1 MLTLLNLL
9 SAVAL
14 LIWGTHIVRTG
25 ILRVYGTNLRHVIA
39 HNMSSRWL
47 AFVSGIVVTA
57 MVQSSNAT
65 AMLVTSF
72 VGQGLMAL
80 TPALVT
86 MLGADV
92 GTALMARVLTFDLS
106 WLSPLLIFVGV
117 IFFLSRKQTRLGQ
130 MGRVAIGL
138 GLIILALQLIV
149 EAAHPIT
156 HAKGVKVIFAS
167 LTGDILLDALVGALF
182 AMMSYS
188 SLAAVL
194 LTATLAGAN
203 VISLPVAIGLVI
215 GANIGSGVLAFLS
228 TSMQNAAGRQVAL
241 GSLLYKLIGLLLII
255 PVLDPLVRWLDGLD
269 FSPQEMVIGFHLLYN
284 TVRCLILLPSVGPM
298 ARFCAWVLPERPQAN
313 GMAKPRHL
321 DPTALVTPG
330 LALANAARE
339 TLRIGDLI
347 DSMLEAMLDVLRGKQ
362 TAVTQEM
369 RRLTDDV
376 EVLYSAIKLY
386 LAQMPR
392 EDLSDQD
399 SRRWAEIIELAI
411 NLKLASDLIER
422 MLRKVQQQKTSQR
435 RSFSEVGL
443 DELTGL
449 HTQLISNL
457 RLGMSVF
464 LSADPESARQLLREK
479 RRFRAQERRLA
490 HAHVSRLQRKIVQSI
505 ETSSLHLELIADMK
519 RLNSLFCSSAYV
531 VLETSDTG
539 ALVVD
544 DLTDITHSP

>member
-9 SAVAL
+9 SAVTL

-25 ILRVYGTNLRHVIA
+25 ILRVYGSNLRHVIA
-39 HNMSSRWL
+39 HNMSRRWL
-47 AFVSGIVVTA
+47 AFLAGIMVTA

-80 TPALVT
+80 TPALAT

-92 GTALMARVLTFDLS
+92 GTALMARVLTLDLS
-106 WLSPLLIFVGV
+106 WLSPLLIFLGV
-117 IFFLSRKQTRLGQ
+117 IFFLSRKQTRVGQ
-130 MGRVAIGL
+130 MGRVSIGL

-149 EAAHPIT
+149 EAAAPIT
-156 HAKGVKVIFAS
+156 QAQGVKVIFAS

-182 AMMSYS
+182 AMVSYS

-194 LTATLAGAN
+194 LTATLAGAG

-215 GANIGSGVLAFLS
+215 GANIGSGILAFLS

-255 PVLDPLVRWLDGLD
+255 PVLDPLVRWIDSFD
-269 FSPQEMVIGFHLLYN
+269 FSAQEMVIGFHLLYN
-284 TVRCLILLPSVGPM
+284 TARCLILLPSVGPM
-298 ARFCAWVLPERPQAN
+298 ARLCAWLLPERPDIN
-313 GMAKPRHL
+313 GTAKPRHL
-321 DPTALVTPG
+321 DPTALVTPS

-339 TLRIGDLI
+339 TLRIGDLV
-347 DSMLEAMLDVLRGKQ
+347 DSMLEAMLAVLRGKQ
-362 TAVTQEM
+362 TAVTQEI

-376 EVLYSAIKLY
+376 EALYSAIKLY

-392 EDLSDQD
+392 EDLSEQD
-399 SRRWAEIIELAI
+399 SRRWAETIELAI
-411 NLKLASDLIER
+411 NLKLASDVIER

-443 DELTGL
+443 EELAGL
-449 HTQLISNL
+449 HSQLISNL
-457 RLGMSVF
+457 RLGLSVF
-464 LSADPESARQLLREK
+464 LSSDPESARQLLREK

-490 HAHVSRLQRKIVQSI
+490 HAHVSRLNRKIVQSI
-505 ETSSLHLELIADMK
+505 ETSSLHLELIADMR
-519 RLNSLFCSSAYV
+519 RLNSLFCSSAYA
-531 VLETSDTG
+531 VLGTSDTG
-539 ALVVD
+539 ALAVD
-544 DLTDITHSP
+544 DMTDITHSP

>member
-25 ILRVYGTNLRHVIA
+25 ILRVYGSNLRHVIGR
-39 HNMSSRWL
+39 NMSKRWL
-47 AFVSGIVVTA
+47 AFISGIVVTA

-80 TPALVT
+80 TPALAT

-92 GTALMARVLTFDLS
+92 GTALMARVLTLDLS
-106 WLSPLLIFVGV
+106 WLSPLLIFLGV

-130 MGRVAIGL
+130 MGRVSIGL

-149 EAAHPIT
+149 ESAAPIT
-156 HAKGVKVIFAS
+156 QAQGVKVIFAS

-182 AMMSYS
+182 AMISYS

-194 LTATLAGAN
+194 LTATLAGAG

-215 GANIGSGVLAFLS
+215 GANIGSGILAFLS

-255 PVLDPLVRWLDGLD
+255 PVLDPLAHWMDGLD
-269 FSPQEMVIGFHLLYN
+269 FSSQEMVIGFHLLYN
-284 TVRCLILLPSVGPM
+284 TARCLILLPSVGPM
-298 ARFCAWVLPERPQAN
+298 ARFCAWVLPERPQVN
-313 GMAKPRHL
+313 GTAKPRHL
-321 DPTALVTPG
+321 DPTALVTPS

-347 DSMLEAMLDVLRGKQ
+347 DNMLEAMLDVLRGKQ

-376 EVLYSAIKLY
+376 ESLYGAIKLY

-443 DELTGL
+443 EELAGL
-449 HTQLISNL
+449 HHQLIANL
-457 RLGMSVF
+457 RLGLSVF
-464 LSADPESARQLLREK
+464 LSADKESARQLLREK

-544 DLTDITHSP
+544 DLADITHSP

>member
-25 ILRVYGTNLRHVIA
+25 ILRVYGSNLRHVIA
-39 HNMSSRWL
+39 RNMSRRWL
-47 AFVSGIVVTA
+47 AFVAGIMVTA

-80 TPALVT
+80 TPALAT

-92 GTALMARVLTFDLS
+92 GTALMARVLTLDLS
-106 WLSPLLIFVGV
+106 WLSPLLIFLGV

-130 MGRVAIGL
+130 MGRVSIGL

-149 EAAHPIT
+149 EAAAPIT
-156 HAKGVKVIFAS
+156 HAQGVKVIFAS

-182 AMMSYS
+182 AMISYS

-194 LTATLAGAN
+194 LTATLAGAS

-215 GANIGSGVLAFLS
+215 GANIGSGILAFLS

-255 PVLDPLVRWLDGLD
+255 PVLDPLVHWIDSFD
-269 FSPQEMVIGFHLLYN
+269 FSAQEMVIGFHLLYN

-298 ARFCAWVLPERPQAN
+298 AKLCAWLLPERPDIN
-313 GMAKPRHL
+313 GAAKPRHL
-321 DPTALVTPG
+321 DPTALVTPS

-339 TLRIGDLI
+339 TLRIGDLV
-347 DSMLEAMLDVLRGKQ
+347 DSMLEAMLAVLRGKQ
-362 TAVTQEM
+362 TAVTQEI

-376 EVLYSAIKLY
+376 EALYSAIKLY

-392 EDLSDQD
+392 EDLSEQD
-399 SRRWAEIIELAI
+399 SQRWAETIELAI
-411 NLKLASDLIER
+411 NLKLASDVIER

-443 DELTGL
+443 EELAGL
-449 HTQLISNL
+449 HSQLIANL
-457 RLGMSVF
+457 RLGLSVF
-464 LSADPESARQLLREK
+464 LSSDPESARQLLREK

-490 HAHVSRLQRKIVQSI
+490 HAHVSRLHRKIVQSI
-505 ETSSLHLELIADMK
+505 ETSSLHLELIADMR
-519 RLNSLFCSSAYV
+519 RLNSLFCSSAYA
-531 VLETSDTG
+531 VLGTADTG
-539 ALVVD
+539 ALAVD
-544 DLTDITHSP
+544 DMADITHSP

>member
-9 SAVAL
+9 SAVTL

-25 ILRVYGTNLRHVIA
+25 ILRVYGSNLRQVIGQ
-39 HNMSSRWL
+39 NMARRPL
-47 AFVSGIVVTA
+47 AFVAGILVTA
-57 MVQSSNAT
+57 LVQSSNAT

-80 TPALVT
+80 TPALAT

-106 WLSPLLIFVGV
+106 WLSPLLIFLGV
-117 IFFLSRKQTRLGQ
+117 IFFLSRKQTRVGQ
-130 MGRVAIGL
+130 LGRVGIGL

-149 EAAHPIT
+149 EAAAPIT
-156 HAKGVKVIFAS
+156 HAQGVKVVFAS
-167 LTGDILLDALVGALF
+167 LTGDILLDALIGALF
-182 AMMSYS
+182 AMISYS

-194 LTATLAGAN
+194 LTATLAGAG
-203 VISLPVAIGLVI
+203 VIGLPVAIGLVI

-255 PVLDPLVRWLDGLD
+255 PVLTPLVDWLDDLD

-284 TVRCLILLPSVGPM
+284 TVRCLVLLPSVGPM
-298 ARFCAWVLPERPQAN
+298 ARLCAWLLPERPETN
-313 GMAKPRHL
+313 GKLKPRHL
-321 DPTALVTPG
+321 DPAALDTPG
-330 LALANAARE
+330 LALSNAARE
-339 TLRIGDLI
+339 TLRLGDLI
-347 DSMLEAMLDVLRGKQ
+347 DNMLDAMLSVLRGQQ
-362 TAVTQEM
+362 TAVAIEM
-369 RRLTDDV
+369 RRLSDDV
-376 EVLYSAIKLY
+376 EVLYNAVKLY

-392 EDLSDQD
+392 EDLGEQD
-399 SRRWAEIIELAI
+399 SRRWAEIIELSI
-411 NLKLASDLIER
+411 NLKLAADLIER
-422 MLRKVQQQKTSQR
+422 MLRKVQQQKTDKR
-435 RSFSEVGL
+435 RSFSEDGL
-443 DELTGL
+443 EELAGL
-449 HTQLISNL
+449 HRQLIDNL
-457 RLGMSVF
+457 RLGLSVF

-490 HAHVSRLQRKIVQSI
+490 HAHVSRLQKKIVQSI

-531 VLETSDTG
+531 VLETSETG
-539 ALVVD
+539 ALASEE
-544 DLTDITHSP
+544 TADITHSP

>member
-25 ILRVYGTNLRHVIA
+25 ILRVYGSNLRHVIGQ
-39 HNMSSRWL
+39 NMARRWL
-47 AFVSGIVVTA
+47 AFIAGIMVTA

-72 VGQGLMAL
+72 VGQGLMVL
-80 TPALVT
+80 TPALAT

-92 GTALMARVLTFDLS
+92 GTALMARVLTLDLS
-106 WLSPLLIFVGV
+106 WLSPLLIFLGV
-117 IFFLSRKQTRLGQ
+117 IFFLSRKQTRVGQ
-130 MGRVAIGL
+130 MGRVSIGL

-149 EAAHPIT
+149 EAATPIT
-156 HAKGVKVIFAS
+156 HAQGVKVIFAS

-182 AMMSYS
+182 AMISYS

-194 LTATLAGAN
+194 LTATLAGAS

-255 PVLDPLVRWLDGLD
+255 PVLDPLVHWIDSFD
-269 FSPQEMVIGFHLLYN
+269 FSAQEMVIGFHLLYN
-284 TVRCLILLPSVGPM
+284 TARCLILLPSVGLM
-298 ARFCAWVLPERPQAN
+298 ARLCAWLLPERPDIN
-313 GMAKPRHL
+313 GTAKPRHL
-321 DPTALVTPG
+321 DPTALVTPS

-339 TLRIGDLI
+339 TLRIGDLV
-347 DSMLEAMLDVLRGKQ
+347 DNMLEAMLAVLRGKQ
-362 TAVTQEM
+362 TAVTQEI

-376 EVLYSAIKLY
+376 EALYSAIKLY

-392 EDLSDQD
+392 EDLSEQD
-399 SRRWAEIIELAI
+399 SQRWAETIELAI

-422 MLRKVQQQKTSQR
+422 MLRKVQQQKTAQR

-443 DELTGL
+443 EELAGL
-449 HTQLISNL
+449 HSQLIANL
-457 RLGMSVF
+457 RLGLSVF
-464 LSADPESARQLLREK
+464 LSSDPESARQLLREK

-490 HAHVSRLQRKIVQSI
+490 HAHVSRLHRKIVQSI
-505 ETSSLHLELIADMK
+505 ETSSLHLELIADMR
-519 RLNSLFCSSAYV
+519 RLNSLFCSSAYA
-531 VLETSDTG
+531 VLGTSDTG
-539 ALVVD
+539 ALAVD
-544 DLTDITHSP
+544 DLADITHSP

>member
-25 ILRVYGTNLRHVIA
+25 ILRVYGTNLRHVIS
-39 HNMSSRWL
+39 HNMSNRWL
-47 AFVSGIVVTA
+47 AFASGIAVTA

-72 VGQGLMAL
+72 VGQGLMTL

-194 LTATLAGAN
+194 LTATLAGAK

-228 TSMQNAAGRQVAL
+228 TSMQNSAGRQVAL

-255 PVLDPLVRWLDGLD
+255 PVLDPLVHWLDSLD

-321 DPTALVTPG
+321 DPTALDTPG

-339 TLRIGDLI
+339 TLRMGDLI

-376 EVLYSAIKLY
+376 EALYSAIKLY

-449 HTQLISNL
+449 QTQLISNL

-464 LSADPESARQLLREK
+464 LSADPESARQLVREK

>member
-25 ILRVYGTNLRHVIA
+25 ILRVYGSNLRHVIA
-39 HNMSSRWL
+39 HNMSRRWL
-47 AFVSGIVVTA
+47 AFVAGIMVTA

-80 TPALVT
+80 TPALAT

-92 GTALMARVLTFDLS
+92 GTALMARVLTLDLS
-106 WLSPLLIFVGV
+106 WLSPLLIFLGV
-117 IFFLSRKQTRLGQ
+117 IFFLSRKQTRVGQ
-130 MGRVAIGL
+130 MGRVSIGL

-149 EAAHPIT
+149 EAAAPIT
-156 HAKGVKVIFAS
+156 QAQGVKVIFAS

-182 AMMSYS
+182 AMISYS

-194 LTATLAGAN
+194 LTATLAGAS

-215 GANIGSGVLAFLS
+215 GANIGSGILAFLS

-255 PVLDPLVRWLDGLD
+255 PVLDPLVHWIDSLD

-298 ARFCAWVLPERPQAN
+298 AKLCAWLLPERPDIN
-313 GMAKPRHL
+313 GTAKPRHL
-321 DPTALVTPG
+321 DPTALVTPS

-339 TLRIGDLI
+339 TLRIGDLV
-347 DSMLEAMLDVLRGKQ
+347 DSMLEAMLAVLRGKQ
-362 TAVTQEM
+362 TAVTQEI

-376 EVLYSAIKLY
+376 EALYSAIKLY

-392 EDLSDQD
+392 EDLSEQD
-399 SRRWAEIIELAI
+399 SRRWAETIELAI
-411 NLKLASDLIER
+411 NLKLSSDLIER

-443 DELTGL
+443 EELAGL
-449 HTQLISNL
+449 HSQLISNL
-457 RLGMSVF
+457 RLGLSVF

-490 HAHVSRLQRKIVQSI
+490 HAHVSRLNRKIVQSI
-505 ETSSLHLELIADMK
+505 ETSSLHLELIADMR
-519 RLNSLFCSSAYV
+519 RLNSLFCSSAYA
-531 VLETSDTG
+531 VLGTSDTG
-539 ALVVD
+539 ALAVD

>member
-25 ILRVYGTNLRHVIA
+25 ILRVYGSNLRHVIA
-39 HNMSSRWL
+39 HNMSRRWL
-47 AFVSGIVVTA
+47 AFVAGIMVTA

-80 TPALVT
+80 TPALAT

-92 GTALMARVLTFDLS
+92 GTALMARVLTLDLS
-106 WLSPLLIFVGV
+106 WLSPLLIFLGV
-117 IFFLSRKQTRLGQ
+117 IFFLSRKQTRVGQ
-130 MGRVAIGL
+130 MGRVGIGL

-149 EAAHPIT
+149 EAAAPIT
-156 HAKGVKVIFAS
+156 QAQGVKVIFAS

-182 AMMSYS
+182 AMISYS

-194 LTATLAGAN
+194 LTATLAGAS

-215 GANIGSGVLAFLS
+215 GANIGSGILAFLS

-255 PVLDPLVRWLDGLD
+255 PVLDPLVHWIDSLD

-298 ARFCAWVLPERPQAN
+298 AKLCAWLLPERPDIN
-313 GMAKPRHL
+313 GTAKPRHL
-321 DPTALVTPG
+321 DPTALVTPS

-339 TLRIGDLI
+339 TLRIGDLV

-362 TAVTQEM
+362 TAVTQEI

-376 EVLYSAIKLY
+376 EALYSAIKLY

-392 EDLSDQD
+392 EDLSEQD
-399 SRRWAEIIELAI
+399 SRRWAETIELAI
-411 NLKLASDLIER
+411 NLKLSSDLIER

-443 DELTGL
+443 EELAGL
-449 HTQLISNL
+449 HSQLIANL
-457 RLGMSVF
+457 RLGLSVF

-490 HAHVSRLQRKIVQSI
+490 HAHVSRLNRKIVQSI
-505 ETSSLHLELIADMK
+505 ETSSLHLELIADMR
-519 RLNSLFCSSAYV
+519 RLNSLFCSSAYA
-531 VLETSDTG
+531 VLGTSDTG

>member
-25 ILRVYGTNLRHVIA
+25 ILRVYGSNLRHVIGQ
-39 HNMSSRWL
+39 NMSRRWL
-47 AFVSGIVVTA
+47 AFISGIVVTA

-80 TPALVT
+80 TPALAT

-130 MGRVAIGL
+130 MGRVSIGL

-149 EAAHPIT
+149 ESAAPIT
-156 HAKGVKVIFAS
+156 QAQGVKVIFAS

-182 AMMSYS
+182 AMVSYS

-194 LTATLAGAN
+194 LTATLAGAG

-255 PVLDPLVRWLDGLD
+255 PVLDPLVHWIDSLD

-298 ARFCAWVLPERPQAN
+298 ARLCAWLLPERPEIN
-313 GMAKPRHL
+313 GTAKPRHL
-321 DPTALVTPG
+321 DLTALVTPS

-347 DSMLEAMLDVLRGKQ
+347 DNMLEAMLDVLHGQQ

-376 EVLYSAIKLY
+376 ESLYSAIKLY

-392 EDLSDQD
+392 EDLSEQD
-399 SRRWAEIIELAI
+399 SRRWAETIELAI

-443 DELTGL
+443 EELAGL
-449 HTQLISNL
+449 HSQLISNL
-457 RLGMSVF
+457 RLGLSVY
-464 LSADPESARQLLREK
+464 LSSDKESARQLLREK

-519 RLNSLFCSSAYV
+519 RLNSLFCSSAYA

-539 ALVVD
+539 ALAVD
-544 DLTDITHSP
+544 DLADITHSP